1 MLKAVKMSAVMTQ
14 ETKITSDSEN
24 VIKTTQKRV
33 SCNGGGGALGH
44 PAIYLN
50 MGTDG
55 QVVCPYCSARFVL
68 ETK

>member
-1 MLKAVKMSAVMTQ
+1 MTQ
-14 ETKITSDSEN
+14 EIKNTSESEQ
-24 VIKTTQKRV
+24 VIKTSQKRV

-44 PAIYLN
+44 PAIFLN

-68 ETK
+68 ESK

>member
-1 MLKAVKMSAVMTQ
+1 MTQ
-14 ETKITSDSEN
+14 EIKNTSESEQ
-24 VIKTTQKRV
+24 VIKTSQKRV

-55 QVVCPYCSARFVL
+55 QVVCPYCSARFAL
-68 ETK
+68 ESK